1 MKMNDWIL
9 HHIIENQSRYIREI
23 IDYMLAYDN
32 TDKADIL
39 KCSLIGMG
47 IDNML
52 LAEQSGNFML
62 CNIMAKNLL
71 LRMRQYKGLGIDDIE
86 FDDMRDRLKIVIEC
100 AKDDHEGEFEKLD
113 DITNLYAD
121 FKEYF
126 TIKKF
131 L

>member
-1 MKMNDWIL
+1 MNDWIL

-71 LRMRQYKGLGIDDIE
+71 LRMRQYKGLGIGIGIVLILMSDI
-86 FDDMRDRLKIVIEC
+86 FSYIFFIV
-100 AKDDHEGEFEKLD
+100 
-113 DITNLYAD
+113 
-121 FKEYF
+121 
-126 TIKKF
+126 
-131 L
+131 